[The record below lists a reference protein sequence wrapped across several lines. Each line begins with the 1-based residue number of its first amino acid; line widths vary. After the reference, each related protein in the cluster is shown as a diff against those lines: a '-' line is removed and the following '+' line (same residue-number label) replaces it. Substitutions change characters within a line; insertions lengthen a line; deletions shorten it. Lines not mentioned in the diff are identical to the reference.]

1 MGILSLLVIA
11 ISLKSN
17 IFNSISGIISIIEEK
32 FFPLSDWSIREYTN
46 FMIAIDSDNFRLAI
60 GIQRMICKANFVSF
74 SSCIYTVIGIQIKE
88 KTTFMFIIN
97 FSTPL
102 SLTVGYQL
110 ATVFRYELI
119 FTNVFLKIRFR
130 IQILQQIM
138 VSWNF
143 RAEGSTLKILP

>member
-1 MGILSLLVIA
+1 MEISLLVIA

-17 IFNSISGIISIIEEK
+17 IFDSISGIISIIEEK
-32 FFPLSDWSIREYTN
+32 FFPLSDWSIRKNTN
-46 FMIAIDSDNFRLAI
+46 FMITIDSDNFRLAI

-74 SSCIYTVIGIQIKE
+74 SGCIYTVIGVQIKQ

-110 ATVFRYELI
+110 ATVFRYKLI
-119 FTNVFLKIRFR
+119 FTDILLKNR
-130 IQILQQIM
+130 
-138 VSWNF
+138 V
-143 RAEGSTLKILP
+143 KI